1 MDDLLHSPPNS
12 RNEGGE
18 MIDGNVWTEIHARAR
33 RGEAKQKIAREL
45 GIDRKTV
52 RRLLAQV
59 HPTTYQRLVTRPP
72 LVAPYLA
79 YIQRRVVEVDY
90 NAYRIFQELQRQ
102 GYPGGYEMVKRAVRP
117 LRNERNRAREATVRF
132 ETPPG
137 HQAQVDWGSGWVW
150 MAGERQH
157 VHVFVMI
164 LGYSRALYTEFTAAE
179 RLPILLSCHE
189 HAFDWFGGVPHE
201 ILYDNPKTIVLGRE
215 LTGRQI
221 TWNPQFWD
229 FTQYYGFHPRLCWP
243 YRARTKGKVE
253 SGVKYVKR
261 AFLLGR
267 TCRSWEDLNAQGQ
280 DWVRTVADQRV
291 HGTTFRKPAEAFLEE
306 QLRAHAGQ
314 PRYVLQM
321 SLLRTVARDC
331 LVTVETNRYS
341 VPAPYV
347 GRVVEVQWGAA
358 ATVQI
363 YHQGTLIATHPRAE
377 GQHQLYIDPAHY
389 QVLRT
394 PLAVP
399 SVAPE
404 PADLT
409 AWLGAVPEVAVRELA
424 VYDALVGPEVRHD

>member
-1 MDDLLHSPPNS
+1 
-12 RNEGGE
+12 
-18 MIDGNVWTEIHARAR
+18 MIDGHVWTEIHARAR

-72 LVAPYLA
+72 LVVPYLD

-117 LRNERNRAREATVRF
+117 LRTERNRAREATVRF

-137 HQAQVDWGSGWVW
+137 HQAQVDWGSGWVG

-179 RLPILLSCHE
+179 RVPLLWSCHE

-201 ILYDNPKTIVLGRE
+201 ILYDNPKTIVLGRD

-229 FTQYYGFHPRLCWP
+229 FTPYYGFHPRLCWP

-291 HGTTFRKPAEAFLEE
+291 HGTTFRKPAEAFLEA
-306 QLRAHAGQ
+306 QLRAHAGR

-377 GQHQLYIDPAHY
+377 GQHQLCIDPAHY
-389 QVLRT
+389 QALRP

-404 PADLT
+404 PAGLT

-424 VYDALVGPEVRHD
+424 VYDALVGPEVGHD